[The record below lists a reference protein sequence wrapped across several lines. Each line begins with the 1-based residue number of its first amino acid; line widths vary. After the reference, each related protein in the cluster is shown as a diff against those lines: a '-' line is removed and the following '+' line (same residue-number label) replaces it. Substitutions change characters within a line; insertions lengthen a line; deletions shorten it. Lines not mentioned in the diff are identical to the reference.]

1 MKLYDFEGCVV
12 VSLPPGT
19 WNLLEPI
26 INHPINTIRH
36 GPWAMYCLID
46 PYGRLR
52 GPTSTSPTRSI
63 FVDTKF
69 ICEMMRYLCVIVAT
83 SAICNSSAFLQVTP
97 FNAAHI
103 NNVMS
108 TAHFMGRK
116 VKPSM
121 VDRRKKRA
129 KRTTSPDL
137 ETVRT
142 SEKVAVTDI
151 KPSPPP
157 SQKEAAEVIET
168 SSRDAKQIGQ
178 KASSS

>member
-1 MKLYDFEGCVV
+1 
-12 VSLPPGT
+12 
-19 WNLLEPI
+19 
-26 INHPINTIRH
+26 
-36 GPWAMYCLID
+36 
-46 PYGRLR
+46 
-52 GPTSTSPTRSI
+52 
-63 FVDTKF
+63 
-69 ICEMMRYLCVIVAT
+69 
-83 SAICNSSAFLQVTP
+83 
-97 FNAAHI
+97 
-103 NNVMS
+103 MS

-157 SQKEAAEVIET
+157 SQKEEAEVIET

-178 KASSS
+178 KASSILESQRRVRRICIVDYFAH